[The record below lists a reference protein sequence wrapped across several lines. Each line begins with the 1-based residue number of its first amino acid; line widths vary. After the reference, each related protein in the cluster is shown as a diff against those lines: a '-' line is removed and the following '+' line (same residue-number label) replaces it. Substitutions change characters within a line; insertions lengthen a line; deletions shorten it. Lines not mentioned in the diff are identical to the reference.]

1 MKTIN
6 ELRDPAEI
14 IRREREKRSVQ
25 LFIAGLGEIRMREI
39 ALQHGRDWEKM
50 PEKEREAFVDA
61 LLREKS

>member
-6 ELRDPAEI
+6 EPSDSAEI

-25 LFIAGLGEIRMREI
+25 LFIAGLGKIRMREI

-50 PEKEREAFVDA
+50 SEKERDAFVFA
-61 LLREKS
+61 LLHENS